1 VSESRSGSAGA
12 GRSDNGV
19 SPRGLR
25 RGGVALLAAGLLA
38 LAAGAL
44 PVALSALPALLA
56 PPLRAQDAASQA
68 PQTPAA
74 DAARERAIDERVLAI
89 TDMLRCPTC
98 QGISVRD
105 SEASFSRQI
114 RDKVRRMVEEGQSDE
129 DIKAYFVSRY
139 GEWILR
145 APKKEGLGLVL
156 WLAPGAALLLAG
168 GLIGFRLYRSHR
180 HPAADLP
187 PDAADAL
194 TPEQQARIQ
203 RDLRRF
209 EEDAEE

>member
-1 VSESRSGSAGA
+1 VSAPIQAAAPRRVTGPVSALRGS
-12 GRSDNGV
+12 
-19 SPRGLR
+19 
-25 RGGVALLAAGLLA
+25 LAALLLA
-38 LAAGAL
+38 LAAASL
-44 PVALSALPALLA
+44 AVASLA
-56 PPLRAQDAASQA
+56 PSAPAAEPPTTPA
-68 PQTPAA
+68 PATPAA
-74 DAARERAIDERVLAI
+74 APDERALDERVQAI

-98 QGISVRD
+98 QGISVKD

-156 WLAPGAALLLAG
+156 WLAPGTALLLAG
-168 GLIGFRLYRSHR
+168 GLIGWRLYRSHR
-180 HPAADLP
+180 HPARDLP
-187 PDAADAL
+187 PAGANAL

-203 RDLRRF
+203 RDLQRF
-209 EEDAEE
+209 EDTEE

>member
-1 VSESRSGSAGA
+1 MSASRSGSAGA
-12 GRSDNGV
+12 RRSG
-19 SPRGLR
+19 SGGAPRGLR
-25 RGGVALLAAGLLA
+25 RGGLALLTAGCLM

-44 PVALSALPALLA
+44 PAALPALLA
-56 PPLRAQDAASQA
+56 PSVRAQDAASQ
-68 PQTPAA
+68 PTLTPTAA
-74 DAARERAIDERVLAI
+74 AERERAIEERVLAI

-187 PDAADAL
+187 PAAGDAL

>member
-1 VSESRSGSAGA
+1 MMRYDAMPARATSRIGAAAAWLSRIAAAVAVPALTVALLVTLPA
-12 GRSDNGV
+12 GRSQ
-19 SPRGLR
+19 
-25 RGGVALLAAGLLA
+25 AL
-38 LAAGAL
+38 
-44 PVALSALPALLA
+44 
-56 PPLRAQDAASQA
+56 
-68 PQTPAA
+68 TP
-74 DAARERAIDERVLAI
+74 DEVEARVQGI

-145 APKKEGLGLVL
+145 APKKEGLGLVI
-156 WLAPGAALLLAG
+156 WMAPGAAILLAG
-168 GLIGFRLYRSHR
+168 GWIGWRVYRGHR
-180 HPAADLP
+180 HPASHVEGAQE
-187 PDAADAL
+187 L
-194 TPEQQARIQ
+194 TPEQRERIA

-209 EEDAEE
+209 EEED